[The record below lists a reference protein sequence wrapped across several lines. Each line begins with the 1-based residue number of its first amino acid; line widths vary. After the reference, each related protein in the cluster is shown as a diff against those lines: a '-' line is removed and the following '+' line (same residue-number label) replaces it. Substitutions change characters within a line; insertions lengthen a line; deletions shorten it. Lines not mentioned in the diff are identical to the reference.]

1 MHNRLKQGVLSFIGV
16 LVLLAGVSCQQ
27 PAAPAAAAPATP
39 PAQPARTDNGRYQIV
54 IGNEGTAGTVLFLL
68 DSRDGGTWIYRP
80 PTPGTPAFNGFWS
93 DIPRITYPPETWQQ
107 VFSSMMQQAQQAQR
121 AAQPGAP
128 ATAPAPANTP
138 AR

>member
-1 MHNRLKQGVLSFIGV
+1 MINRLKQGVLSFVVATV
-16 LVLLAGVSCQQ
+16 LTGVSCQQ
-27 PAAPAAAAPATP
+27 ATTPPAAAPAAPQP
-39 PAQPARTDNGRYQIV
+39 PRTDNGRYQIV
-54 IGNEGTAGTVLFLL
+54 VGNEGTAGTVLFLL

-107 VFSSMMQQAQQAQR
+107 VFSTMMQQAQQAQR
-121 AAQPGAP
+121 GAQPGAP
-128 ATAPAPANTP
+128 ATPPAAAPQP